1 MLKNINK
8 NENRVTLFHYFYYKE
23 KFILKK
29 KLDEE
34 KSDLPKVI
42 EQDFDDI
49 FIP

>member
-8 NENRVTLFHYFYYKE
+8 NENRVMLFHYFYYKE
-23 KFILKK
+23 KVILK

>member
-1 MLKNINK
+1 M
-8 NENRVTLFHYFYYKE
+8 LFHYFYYKE
-23 KFILKK
+23 TVILK